1 MSRPLERR
9 PGFYPQPN
17 DWTCGPFALKHAL
30 VALGRGVDAKH
41 IQITAKSHWWS
52 GTDEIQLARAARE
65 FDCDLML
72 ERRRDA
78 EEARKLLVKYLR
90 EQTPVLL
97 CVDDW
102 THWITVVRHE
112 DRRFV
117 VIDSELDPVLNIL
130 TWPQLRARWRYYD
143 RAYDKE
149 DPPVL
154 YDLMAV
160 QPRMRQPIAADFSC
174 ERVKFLRRPE
184 NHMLALHWDEY
195 LEDLLEVCRPP
206 STRIAEAMSM
216 GEFLRRH
223 QELLVSRVVYWHGE
237 IEREAIL
244 RILRNFRFVSE
255 TYNLIIPASATR
267 RAVADLSILLT
278 LWAAASR
285 GVDAMYGDG
294 PSVPAPAKLAK
305 PAKPAKNGVRA
316 SVKNGARASRPRT
329 AGARNATRAARG
341 ARRARAIARA

>member
-1 MSRPLERR
+1 MTRPLERL

-17 DWTCGPFALKHAL
+17 EWTCGPFALKHAL

-41 IQITAKSHWWS
+41 IQIAAKSHWWS

-65 FDCDLML
+65 FDTDLLL
-72 ERRRDA
+72 ERRRDPD
-78 EEARKLLVKYLR
+78 EARKLLVKYLR

-130 TWPQLRARWRYYD
+130 TWAQLRARWRYYD
-143 RAYDKE
+143 RAYDAV

-160 QPRMRQPIAADFSC
+160 QPRSPATVTADFSV

-184 NHMLALHWDEY
+184 NHALALHWDEY

-206 STRIAEAMSM
+206 STRIATALSM

-223 QELLVSRVVYWHGE
+223 QELLVARVVYWHGE

-255 TYNLIIPASATR
+255 TYALVIPASATR

-278 LWAAASR
+278 LWAAASC
-285 GVDAMYGDG
+285 GVDEMYGDG
-294 PSVPAPAKLAK
+294 PSVPAPAK
-305 PAKPAKNGVRA
+305 PGAKNGA
-316 SVKNGARASRPRT
+316 KPGAKNGARTPRGSKSNGRASKSSGRPSVRRT
-329 AGARNATRAARG
+329 RG
-341 ARRARAIARA
+341 